1 MEHLISIIVPV
12 FNVEDYIETCV
23 NSILSQTYT
32 KFEIILVNDGS
43 TDKSGEICNQ
53 FTLKDRRV
61 KVIHQKNQGVSAA
74 RNAGIRVANGEYIC
88 FVVMI
93 NSRKI
98 F

>member
-32 KFEIILVNDGS
+32 KFEVILVNDGS

-53 FTLKDRRV
+53 FALKDRRV
-61 KVIHQKNQGVSAA
+61 KVI
-74 RNAGIRVANGEYIC
+74 YIL
-88 FVVMI
+88 
-93 NSRKI
+93 NKTP
-98 F
+98 